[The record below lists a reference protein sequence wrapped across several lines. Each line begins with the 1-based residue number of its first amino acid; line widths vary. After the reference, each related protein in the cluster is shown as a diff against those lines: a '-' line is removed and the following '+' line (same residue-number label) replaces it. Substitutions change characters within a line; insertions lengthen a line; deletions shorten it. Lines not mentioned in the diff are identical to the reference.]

1 MLISSERQQ
10 MLDKNLFRSVGIE
23 PADYDIVVV
32 KSQQHFRA
40 AFGPIASAIIEVDAD
55 GLSTANLSARDYKKL
70 RRPIYPLNTET
81 TFSA

>member
-1 MLISSERQQ
+1 
-10 MLDKNLFRSVGIE
+10 
-23 PADYDIVVV
+23 VV